1 MEHNNNIND
10 FCGDFCGEISKI
22 LPNTPSKVGHFCK
35 KNGEISPI
43 YDILLV
49 KYIDLIT
56 LGGGLLE
63 NKHVPYEGLVVIGTS
78 NAQHGMF
85 SFKTQPLQPNASILK
100 QNKYQN
106 TNIYMDFSEILP
118 KTFTLM

>member
-1 MEHNNNIND
+1 ME
-10 FCGDFCGEISKI
+10 
-22 LPNTPSKVGHFCK
+22 
-35 KNGEISPI
+35 NGEISPI
-43 YDILLV
+43 YDILFE
-49 KYIDLIT
+49 KYIGLAT

-63 NKHVPYEGLVVIGTS
+63 NKHVPYEGLVIETS

-106 TNIYMDFSEILP
+106 TNIYMDYSDISP
-118 KTFTLM
+118 KSLH

>member
-1 MEHNNNIND
+1 MEHKNNIND

-22 LPNTPSKVGHFCK
+22 SPNTPSKVDHFCK
-35 KNGEISPI
+35 ENGEISPI
-43 YDILLV
+43 YDILLE

-63 NKHVPYEGLVVIGTS
+63 NKHVPYEGLVVIGAS

-85 SFKTQPLQPNASILK
+85 SFKTQPLKPNTSILK
-100 QNKYQN
+100 Q
-106 TNIYMDFSEILP
+106 
-118 KTFTLM
+118 